1 MQKKAGK
8 ILHNFYFE
16 FVNIWYTLYLSFK
29 IAAWGFRIDE
39 RNFIALTSSDY
50 QLSTMSNPLALEV
63 L

>member
-1 MQKKAGK
+1 
-8 ILHNFYFE
+8 
-16 FVNIWYTLYLSFK
+16 VNIWYTLYLSFK